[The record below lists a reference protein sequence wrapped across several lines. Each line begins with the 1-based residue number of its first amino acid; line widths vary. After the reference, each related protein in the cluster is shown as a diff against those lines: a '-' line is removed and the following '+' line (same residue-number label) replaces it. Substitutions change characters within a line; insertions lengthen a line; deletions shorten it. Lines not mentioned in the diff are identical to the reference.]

1 VAVLHGSLLN
11 TMMFITGVALM
22 TTRRTKERIIR
33 NRSGVVGFLLVI
45 GALLTFTYG
54 VRLI

>member
-1 VAVLHGSLLN
+1 MAVLHGSLLN

-45 GALLTFTYG
+45 GALLTFTL
-54 VRLI
+54 VPAF